1 MYKDLLNFILKDET
15 GIKNIKHAPDPRNR
29 EAFPQFEYSDEP
41 QMVISPHGKIVTDG
55 GKVTAVSNA
64 NPSPIEAIRFYEHIL
79 SALPQGFSGDLDSG
93 VDIRYIA
100 NEAGDKVHVVITG
113 HMD

>member
-1 MYKDLLNFILKDET
+1 MYKDLLELVLRDET
-15 GIKNIKHAPDPRNR
+15 GIKNIKNVPDPQNR
-29 EAFPQFEYSDEP
+29 EAFPQLEYSDEP
-41 QMVISPHGKIVTDG
+41 QMIISPHGKILNDE
-55 GKVTAVSNA
+55 GKVKAISNA